1 MKTHCNIKRARKARR
16 LRSTALFFSP
26 IFTSLAL
33 ASTAYAQ
40 PPSPITFNIPAG
52 SLPNA
57 IKAFEQQTGLRIS
70 YPERLAVGKQSAGIS
85 GQVSASQALDS
96 ILEGSG
102 LSYRYSDANTVL
114 ISESGLGSAGG
125 AAVSNSDRSQNRV
138 SSGTVRTASAARS
151 TTAASPLSDKVGDH
165 PTLDTITIRGQIE
178 IDPADEPYRT
188 AGSSAYLSSEH
199 IERFRGTS
207 VGDFLSGIP
216 GVMNADSRNSGAV
229 DVNIRGM
236 QGQGRVP
243 VLVDGATQETTVYQ
257 GYNGATARTYI
268 DPDFISSVS
277 IEKGISSA
285 PDATGATGGLVRAS
299 IIGVDDILLP
309 GKNYGIRLRGGL
321 ATNSSPVP
329 EVGTNGGWKGRL
341 RLRSSSEF
349 PAASTRFHSNGMRRP
364 ALLETTGGSGSAVVA
379 ATTEYIDFVAGYV
392 QRKNGNYHAGRHGSG
407 KAHLRVT
414 PDEFNGLW
422 MTNGGLSAYR
432 AGEEILN
439 TSSDSTSWLLKAI
452 LKPAPDHA
460 FELVARRYDSEY
472 GTAFARLLGA
482 RPYQNPLSEIT
493 LDTYT
498 AKYRW
503 KPQDNNFID
512 LKINAYQTVADNRIN
527 VVDLVQVPFRTGSG
541 AIRYEQHIAPMV
553 EWMGST
559 RRGLTVS
566 NTSLFTLPVG
576 KVKLQYGG
584 AFVRESVGLPAGV
597 DKEYYEMTL
606 MGEYPRQGRRE
617 ELSSLT
623 SLEWKPSDYV
633 TLDAS
638 ARYARYW
645 TLDEF
650 HANDRAFRR
659 NDGGWS
665 STAGLLVEPSKGLQV
680 YTKYGV
686 ATRAPSVF
694 EALSGISM
702 YLPVDENPIR
712 LERARNFEVG
722 LNYLKDAVIAQQD
735 KLRLHFAYFHNHID
749 DYLTRVGVKSER
761 PAGSGRFVEILGRT
775 NLDYAQMRG
784 LEASAKYDT
793 GSFYGSLAWNHY
805 THIMFCAR
813 KGVMLDTEPI
823 CRAGGLPHSYS
834 LQQVPPRNTVT
845 LDLGTRM
852 KQKNLV
858 IGSRVSYIGSRFA
871 PGVSKNIGMG
881 GVPASNWRPYIL
893 VDVYSSYKL
902 NKNVSFDLAID
913 NVTDRYYMDAINAAL
928 MPAPGR
934 TVRGVAT
941 IKF

>member
-1 MKTHCNIKRARKARR
+1 MKSHCNIKRASKARR

-40 PPSPITFNIPAG
+40 PASPITFNIPAG

-114 ISESGLGSAGG
+114 ISDSGVGSASG

-138 SSGTVRTASAARS
+138 SSSTVRTASAARS

-165 PTLDTITIRGQIE
+165 PTLDTITIKGQIE
-178 IDPADEPYRT
+178 LDPADEPYRT

-216 GVMNADSRNSGAV
+216 GVMNADGRNSGAV

-285 PDATGATGGLVRAS
+285 PDAVGATGGVVRAS

-309 GKNYGIRLRGGL
+309 GKSYGIRLKAGL
-321 ATNSSPVP
+321 TTNSSSVP

-341 RLRSSSEF
+341 RLWSSGEP
-349 PAASTRFHSNGMRRP
+349 PAAPTRFYSSGMRRP
-364 ALLETTGGSGSAVVA
+364 ALLETTGGSGSAVIA
-379 ATTEYIDFVAGYV
+379 ATSDYIDFVAGYV
-392 QRKNGNYHAGRHGSG
+392 QRKNGNYHAGKHGSG
-407 KAHLRVT
+407 SAHLRVE
-414 PDEFNGLW
+414 PGEFNALW
-422 MTNGGLSAYR
+422 MTNKGLSAYR

-439 TSSDSTSWLLKAI
+439 TSSDSSSWLLKAI
-452 LKPAPDHA
+452 LKPAPEHA
-460 FELVARRYDSEY
+460 LELAAMQYDSDY
-472 GTAFARLLGA
+472 GTAFGTRLEAG
-482 RPYQNPLSEIT
+482 PYQNSLSDIT

-503 KPQDNNFID
+503 KPRDNDFID
-512 LKINAYQTVADNRIN
+512 LKINAYQTVVDNRIN
-527 VVDLVQVPFRTGSG
+527 TVEQVHIPFYLESG
-541 AIRYEQHIAPMV
+541 GIRYERRIVPMV

-566 NTSLFTLPVG
+566 NTSLFAAPVG

-584 AFVRESVGLPAGV
+584 AFVRENVGLPAGV
-597 DKEYYEMTL
+597 DVEQHVRTFND
-606 MGEYPRQGRRE
+606 GYPREGWRKE
-617 ELSSLT
+617 ASGFS
-623 SLEWKPSDYV
+623 SLEWKPSDYL
-633 TLDAS
+633 TLDFS
-638 ARYARYW
+638 TRYAKYR
-645 TLDEF
+645 TLDK
-650 HANDRAFRR
+650 FRTYSR
-659 NDGGWS
+659 PLKRHDGGWS
-665 STAGLLVEPSKGLQV
+665 SKAGLMFEPSKGLQI

-686 ATRAPSVF
+686 ATRAPSIF
-694 EALSGISM
+694 EALKGASM
-702 YLPVDENPIR
+702 YLPLDENPFT
-712 LERARNFEVG
+712 LERARNFELG
-722 LNYLKDAVIAQQD
+722 LNYLKDNAFVQND
-735 KLRLHFAYFHNHID
+735 KFRLHFAYFHNHID

-761 PAGSGRFVEILGRT
+761 PAGSGNFVEILGRA
-775 NLDYAQMRG
+775 NLDYAEMRG
-784 LEASAKYDT
+784 LEASARYDT
-793 GSFYGSLAWNHY
+793 GRHYANLAWNHY

-813 KGVMLDTEPI
+813 KGVLLDTEPI
-823 CRAGGLPHSYS
+823 CSAGGLPHSYS
-834 LQQVPPRNTVT
+834 LQQVPPKNTVT
-845 LDLGTRM
+845 LDLGTRLM
-852 KQKNLV
+852 HKKLA

-871 PGVSKNIGMG
+871 PGISKNIGVS
-881 GVPASNWRPYIL
+881 GVQASNWRPYTLI
-893 VDVYSSYKL
+893 DVYSSYKL
-902 NKNVSFDLAID
+902 NKHVSFDLTID